1 MKVEIK
7 CSKCT
12 RTFIVQ
18 SGDEV
23 APSHCDDHGLC
34 DGVGLPCRVIKT
46 NVEPANTGK
55 NNNIIYQ
62 QPLEGQN
69 NQ

>member
-1 MKVEIK
+1 MLIEIR

-12 RTFIVQ
+12 RTFIVG

-23 APSHCDDHGLC
+23 APSHCDDNGIC
-34 DGVGLPCRVIKT
+34 DGVGLPCRVVKT
-46 NVEPANTGK
+46 NVEPAVVSK
-55 NNNIIYQ
+55 KSHIIYQ
-62 QPLEGQN
+62 QPLQGQD